1 MKQFKISTFQ
11 KMKVIFDPSN
21 PAHMEDYYNF
31 RKHKSWGL
39 GCSYILEFPYLD
51 VPTMINNKIVDH
63 FLKEFA
69 NEQTEDLTT
78 AA

>member
-11 KMKVIFDPSN
+11 KMKIEFN
-21 PAHMEDYYNF
+21 PGNPEHLQDYYEF
-31 RKHKSWGL
+31 RKNRRWRN

-51 VPTMINNKIVDH
+51 MPSMINSKIVDH